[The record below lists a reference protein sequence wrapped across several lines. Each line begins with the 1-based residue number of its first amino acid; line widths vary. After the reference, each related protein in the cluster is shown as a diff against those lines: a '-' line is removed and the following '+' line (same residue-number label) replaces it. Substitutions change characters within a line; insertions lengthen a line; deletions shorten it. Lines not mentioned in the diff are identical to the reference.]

1 MNTMESTVAMIKTLP
16 EADLIKVRDFT
27 LQLLSRQESIMTSTG
42 ADEAVGKFL
51 KPMSREDF
59 YRDVR
64 NAEQEIADKKYSS
77 AAEVF
82 SELEYRYGF

>member
-1 MNTMESTVAMIKTLP
+1 MNTIESTLAIIKTLP

-27 LQLLSRQESIMTSTG
+27 LQLLSRQEKILTDEE

-51 KPMSREDF
+51 KSMSREDF

-64 NAEQEIADKKYSS
+64 NGEQEIVHKKFSDAS
-77 AAEVF
+77 EVF
-82 SELEYRYGF
+82 SELECRYGF